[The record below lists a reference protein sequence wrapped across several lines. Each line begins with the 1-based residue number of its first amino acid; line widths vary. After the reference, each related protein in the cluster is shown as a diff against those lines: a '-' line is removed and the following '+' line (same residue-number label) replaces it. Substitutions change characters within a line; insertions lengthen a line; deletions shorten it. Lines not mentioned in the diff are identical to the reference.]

1 MTPVGRIVMPSP
13 SDLCQ
18 YADQQS
24 TSKTDLKRYSATMNN
39 TIYMSTSHCL
49 KRYLISLTAIGI
61 TSFMMILVGPASASE
76 SENIENVMSAEERLK
91 SGVDTLTAEQ
101 RQFLNEWLKEHYGR
115 RSESDVT
122 RITADDPSELSE
134 QPAKLEATPEA
145 IEAEV
150 DRRVAAKLA
159 DKRESEN
166 TKQPESAFEARLTG
180 DFTGW
185 SGKTIFKL
193 DNGQVWRQ
201 RSSANYRHRGSDRR
215 VKFKKNWMGGWEMTV
230 VSSGKT
236 VLVRKVQ

>member
-1 MTPVGRIVMPSP
+1 
-13 SDLCQ
+13 
-18 YADQQS
+18 
-24 TSKTDLKRYSATMNN
+24 MNN
-39 TIYMSTSHCL
+39 TIYTTTFRGLRHKLAST
-49 KRYLISLTAIGI
+49 TAIGI
-61 TSFMMILVGPASASE
+61 TSVMMIFTGPTLGSE
-76 SENIENVMSAEERLK
+76 SDNIESVMSAEERLQ

-101 RQFLNEWLKEHYGR
+101 RQFLNNWLKENYDR
-115 RSESDVT
+115 RTESAVARTTADEQSEST
-122 RITADDPSELSE
+122 E

-159 DKRESEN
+159 DKRESEKA
-166 TKQPESAFEARLTG
+166 KQSDSAFEARLTG

-185 SGKTIFKL
+185 TGKTIFKL

-215 VKFKKNWMGGWEMTV
+215 VTFKKNWMGGWEMTV

>member
-1 MTPVGRIVMPSP
+1 
-13 SDLCQ
+13 
-18 YADQQS
+18 
-24 TSKTDLKRYSATMNN
+24 MNN
-39 TIYMSTSHCL
+39 TIYTTTFRGLRHKLASS
-49 KRYLISLTAIGI
+49 TAIGI
-61 TSFMMILVGPASASE
+61 TCVMMIFTGPTLGSE
-76 SENIENVMSAEERLK
+76 SDNIESVMSAEERLQ

-101 RQFLNEWLKEHYGR
+101 RKFLYNWLKENYGR
-115 RSESDVT
+115 RTESAVT
-122 RITADDPSELSE
+122 RTTADEQSELTE

-159 DKRESEN
+159 DKRESEKA
-166 TKQPESAFEARLTG
+166 KQSDSAFEARLTG

-185 SGKTIFKL
+185 TGKTIFKL

-215 VKFKKNWMGGWEMTV
+215 VTFKKNWMGGWEMTV
-230 VSSGKT
+230 MSSGKT

>member
-1 MTPVGRIVMPSP
+1 MS
-13 SDLCQ
+13 
-18 YADQQS
+18 
-24 TSKTDLKRYSATMNN
+24 N
-39 TIYMSTSHCL
+39 TIGMSTFRRL
-49 KRYLISLTAIGI
+49 KHQLASTTAIGI
-61 TSFMMILVGPASASE
+61 TSFMMIFNGPALASE
-76 SENIENVMSAEERLK
+76 SDSIESVMSAEERLK

-101 RQFLNEWLKEHYGR
+101 RQFLNNWLKENYDR
-115 RSESDVT
+115 RTESVAT
-122 RITADDPSELSE
+122 RTTADEQSTSTE

-159 DKRESEN
+159 DKRESEK
-166 TKQPESAFEARLTG
+166 TKQSDSAFEARLTG

-185 SGKTIFKL
+185 TGKTIFKL

-215 VKFKKNWMGGWEMTV
+215 VTFKKNWMGGWEMTV

>member
-1 MTPVGRIVMPSP
+1 
-13 SDLCQ
+13 
-18 YADQQS
+18 
-24 TSKTDLKRYSATMNN
+24 MNN
-39 TIYMSTSHCL
+39 TIGMSTFRRL
-49 KRYLISLTAIGI
+49 KHQLASTTAIGI
-61 TSFMMILVGPASASE
+61 TSLMMIFNGPALASE
-76 SENIENVMSAEERLK
+76 SDSIESVMSAEERLK

-122 RITADDPSELSE
+122 RITADGRSELSE
-134 QPAKLEATPEA
+134 QPANLEATPEA

-166 TKQPESAFEARLTG
+166 TKQSESAFEARLTG

>member
-1 MTPVGRIVMPSP
+1 
-13 SDLCQ
+13 
-18 YADQQS
+18 
-24 TSKTDLKRYSATMNN
+24 MNN
-39 TIYMSTSHCL
+39 TIYMSRFRGS
-49 KRYLISLTAIGI
+49 KRHLISVTAIAI
-61 TSFMMILVGPASASE
+61 TSCMVTFTGFASASE
-76 SENIENVMSAEERLK
+76 SENIESMMSTEERLK
-91 SGVDTLTAEQ
+91 SGVDTLTVEQ
-101 RQFLNEWLKEHYGR
+101 RQFLNEWLKENFGR
-115 RSESDVT
+115 RTESVVNKTTEDERSEFPEQG
-122 RITADDPSELSE
+122 ADER
-134 QPAKLEATPEA
+134 ATPQA

-159 DKRESEN
+159 DNPER
-166 TKQPESAFEARLTG
+166 KQSKQSESAFEARLTG

-185 SGKTIFKL
+185 TGKTIFKL

>member
-1 MTPVGRIVMPSP
+1 
-13 SDLCQ
+13 
-18 YADQQS
+18 
-24 TSKTDLKRYSATMNN
+24 
-39 TIYMSTSHCL
+39 
-49 KRYLISLTAIGI
+49 
-61 TSFMMILVGPASASE
+61 MMIFTGLALASE
-76 SENIENVMSAEERLK
+76 SDNIESAMSAEERVK

-101 RQFLNEWLKEHYGR
+101 RQFLNNWLKENYDR
-115 RSESDVT
+115 RTESVVT
-122 RITADDPSELSE
+122 RTTPDEQSASTE

-145 IEAEV
+145 IVAEV

-159 DKRESEN
+159 DKRESEK
-166 TKQPESAFEARLTG
+166 TKQSDSDFEARLSS

-185 SGKTIFKL
+185 TGKTIFKL

-201 RSSANYRHRGSDRR
+201 RSSANYRHRGSDTR